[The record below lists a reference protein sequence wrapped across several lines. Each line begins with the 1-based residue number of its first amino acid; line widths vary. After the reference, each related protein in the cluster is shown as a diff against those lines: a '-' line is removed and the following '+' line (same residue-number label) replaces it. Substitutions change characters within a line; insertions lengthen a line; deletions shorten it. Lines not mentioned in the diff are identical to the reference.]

1 MTKYE
6 KDIHKK
12 TDEMIERLPGGCAY
26 GGFDRNSNGIDNKIV
41 DSDSTK

>member
-12 TDEMIERLPGGCAY
+12 TDEMIERLPGGFVIYHADEAEEIITFN
-26 GGFDRNSNGIDNKIV
+26 GGF
-41 DSDSTK
+41 